1 MKQYDMSVA
10 PALHNGLEVIE
21 LLGAGGEDIG
31 FNQIAVHLG
40 VSKATTSR
48 VLKVLRTRGYVVKD
62 QLNGRYR
69 PGPRMSVFGNSLPAA
84 EILRRG
90 LPAVLESLLDK
101 VSNTVLFIFWNG
113 HELQCLAKKTHQSS
127 VPMQEVGHLDSD
139 LTAGPWGWLVYDSL
153 DDAGRREAEARMRD
167 TLDWR
172 PIFDKWSEFFK
183 KNGFCYDD
191 QELYRPLR
199 RLAAPVHGADG
210 LVGALGIGGNPLTI
224 KNVNLKKFGKILKE
238 HAAVLSAS
246 LGNKDSNLNRGV

>member
-10 PALHNGLEVIE
+10 PALHYGLEVLE
-21 LLGAGGEDIG
+21 LLGAGGGDMG
-31 FNQIAVHLG
+31 FNQIALHLG

-90 LPAVLESLLDK
+90 LPAVLESLRDK
-101 VSNTVLFIFWNG
+101 ADNTVLFIFWNR
-113 HELQCLAKKTHQSS
+113 HELQCLDKRVHQGS
-127 VPMQEVGHLDSD
+127 VPMQEVGHLDAD
-139 LTAGPWGWLVYDSL
+139 LTAGPWGWLAYDSL
-153 DDAGRREAEARMRD
+153 DDAGRREAEGRMRD
-167 TLDWR
+167 SLDWR
-172 PIFDKWSEFFK
+172 PIFARWDKFFK
-183 KNGFCYDD
+183 ANGFCYDD

-199 RLAAPVHGADG
+199 RLAAPVKGADG

-224 KNVNLKKFGKILKE
+224 KNSDVRKLGNILKE
-238 HAAVLSAS
+238 HAEILSAS
-246 LGNKDSNLNRGV
+246 LGNQRF